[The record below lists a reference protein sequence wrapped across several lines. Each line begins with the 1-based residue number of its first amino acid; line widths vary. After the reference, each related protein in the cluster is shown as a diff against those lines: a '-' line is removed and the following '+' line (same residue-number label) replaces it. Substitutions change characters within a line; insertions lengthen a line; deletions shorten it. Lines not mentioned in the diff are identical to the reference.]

1 MSLSPVE
8 CFHCGLPAL
17 DHCGGDIN
25 GQRYEFCC
33 LGCRAVTEMI
43 FSGGLDNFYAYRD
56 QHSNRVELSSKKF
69 TAFDLPDVQSDF
81 VYSVSENILR
91 IDLSLSGITCAACA
105 WLIENHIKKIPGVSS
120 IHVNVAN
127 HTARVL
133 WDKNQLLLS
142 DLLTEFL
149 NIGYQAYPANESN
162 LISQRKKESHTALQ
176 RLGVAGL
183 GMMQVGMVAIALHAG
198 ALQGMNTDWQH
209 YLRWISLIFAIPIIC
224 YSAQPFFMNAYRSLK
239 LKHLTMD
246 VPVALAL
253 LLAFFASCIAT
264 LKNTGDVYFDSV
276 AMFTFFLLFGRYL
289 EMRSRH
295 SRYAEAWRLSQILP
309 LSVERAANDE
319 KHEIVPLTSIQVND
333 KIFVGAGDFI
343 PCDGTLV
350 DDFAYVDESLL
361 TGESLLK
368 KKYAGDEFYAGSL
381 NGDVGVT
388 LIVSAVGKD
397 TQMAAVQELTEL
409 AQQQKPKLQGLID
422 KVSGYFVAAVLI
434 ISCVTGIGWW
444 LVSPENAFWIVL
456 SILVVTCPCALS
468 LATPAA
474 LTFATVSMRKIGLL
488 ITAPHVLEG
497 LKEINHIVF
506 DKTGTL
512 TQGKLSVSRVVTL
525 SDKTEK
531 EALALIASLEQYFN
545 HPIARAFSI
554 YRHDSPVEHAKNYPG
569 MGVEGVIHNICY
581 RFGLAEFSCELLRNS
596 NANDFLYPSAGSWQ
610 LLVNEDEPI
619 AWVLLQDSPRE
630 GLHHTL
636 QALQKN
642 NMKISLLS
650 GDRVENVTQFSQGIE
665 FYAVIGGASPG
676 EKLNQMHEWRERGD
690 KILFVG
696 DGLNDLPILSG
707 ADISIAMG
715 DATHLART
723 KADVVLL
730 NSHLMSLVDMFHI
743 AMVANNRIKQNM
755 LWAIGYNIIALPA
768 AIMGLI
774 PPYLAAIGMS
784 VSSLV
789 VVFNS
794 LRK

>member
-1 MSLSPVE
+1 MSSSCLV
-8 CFHCGLPAL
+8 CFHCGLPAV
-17 DHCGGDIN
+17 DNYGGDIN
-25 GQRYEFCC
+25 GQHYDFCC
-33 LGCRAVTEMI
+33 LGCRAVAEMI
-43 FSGGLDNFYAYRD
+43 FSGGLDNFYTYRD
-56 QHSNRVELSSKKF
+56 QDSNRVEYQTKKF

-81 VYSVSENILR
+81 VYCISENIYR

-105 WLIENHIKKIPGVSS
+105 WLIENYINRIDGVSS
-120 IHVNVAN
+120 VHVNVAN
-127 HTARVL
+127 HTARVI
-133 WDKNQLLLS
+133 WDKEQLLLS

-162 LISQRKKESHTALQ
+162 LIAQRKKESHTALQ

-209 YLRWISLIFAIPIIC
+209 YLRWISLVFAIPIIC

-295 SRYAEAWRLSQILP
+295 SRYAEAWRLSQVLP
-309 LSVERAANDE
+309 LSVERIVSDE
-319 KHEIVPLTSIQVND
+319 KREIVPLTSIQVND
-333 KIFVGAGDFI
+333 KIFVSAGDFI
-343 PCDGTLV
+343 PCDGTLIN
-350 DDFAYVDESLL
+350 DFAYVDESLL
-361 TGESLLK
+361 TGESVLK
-368 KKYAGDEFYAGSL
+368 KKCVGDDFYAGSL

-388 LIVSAVGKD
+388 LIVRAVGKD

-409 AQQQKPKLQGLID
+409 AQQQKPKLQSVID
-422 KVSGYFVAAVLI
+422 KISGYFVASVLI

-444 LVSPENAFWIVL
+444 LVSPEHAFWIVL

-474 LTFATVSMRKIGLL
+474 LTAATVSMRKIGLL
-488 ITAPHVLEG
+488 ITAPHVLES
-497 LKEINHIVF
+497 LKKINHIVF

-512 TQGKLSVSRVVTL
+512 TEGKLSVSRVITL

-531 EALALIASLEQYFN
+531 EVLALAASLEQHFN
-545 HPIARAFSI
+545 HPIARAFSS
-554 YRHDSPVEHAKNYPG
+554 YLRDASVENVKNYPG
-569 MGVEGVIHNICY
+569 MGVEGFINKKHY
-581 RFGLAEFSCELLRNS
+581 RFGLAEFSCEILKRS
-596 NANDFLYPSAGSWQ
+596 NLQDFSYPSSGCWQ
-610 LLVNEDEPI
+610 LLVNEDEPV
-619 AWVLLQDSPRE
+619 AWILLQDSPRE
-630 GLHHTL
+630 GLHETL
-636 QALQKN
+636 QALQTN
-642 NMKISLLS
+642 NIKVSLLS
-650 GDRVENVTQFSQGIE
+650 GDRIENVTQFSRGIN
-665 FYAVIGGASPG
+665 FYASIGGASPS
-676 EKLNQMHEWRERGD
+676 EKLDRMNEWRKQGD

-723 KADVVLL
+723 KADAVLL
-730 NSHLMSLVDMFHI
+730 NSDLISLVDMFHI
-743 AMVANNRIKQNM
+743 AIVANNRIKQNI
-755 LWAIGYNIIALPA
+755 LWAIGYNIVALPA

-774 PPYLAAIGMS
+774 PPYLAAVGMS

>member
-1 MSLSPVE
+1 MPSPTVA

-17 DHCGGDIN
+17 DQYGSNIN
-25 GQRYEFCC
+25 DQRYEFCC

-43 FSGGLDNFYAYRD
+43 FSGGLDSFYTYRD
-56 QHSNRVELSSKKF
+56 QDSNRVELQTKQF

-81 VYSVSENILR
+81 AYCVSENTYR

-105 WLIENHIKKIPGVSS
+105 WLIENYINRVSGVSS
-120 IHVNVAN
+120 VHVNVAN
-127 HTARVL
+127 HTARVI
-133 WDKNQLLLS
+133 WDKEQLLLS

-149 NIGYQAYPANESN
+149 HIGYQAYPANESN
-162 LISQRKKESHTALQ
+162 LIAQRKKESRTALQ

-198 ALQGMNTDWQH
+198 ALQDMNTDWQH
-209 YLRWISLIFAIPIIC
+209 YLRWISLVFAIPIIC

-309 LSVERAANDE
+309 LSVERVLNNE
-319 KHEIVPLTSIQVND
+319 KREVVPLRSIQVND

-343 PCDGTLV
+343 PCDGVLV
-350 DDFAYVDESLL
+350 NDFAYVDESLL
-361 TGESLLK
+361 TGESVLK
-368 KKYAGDEFYAGSL
+368 KKCVGDAFYAGSL

-388 LIVSAVGKD
+388 LNVSAIGKD

-409 AQQQKPKLQGLID
+409 AQQQKPKLQSVID
-422 KVSGYFVAAVLI
+422 KVSGYFVAAVLVV
-434 ISCVTGIGWW
+434 SCVTGIGWW
-444 LVSPENAFWIVL
+444 LVSSEHAFWVVL

-474 LTFATVSMRKIGLL
+474 LTSATVGMRKMGLL
-488 ITAPHVLEG
+488 IAAPHVLEG
-497 LKEINHIVF
+497 LKEINHVVF

-512 TQGKLSVSRVVTL
+512 TEGKLSVSRVITL

-531 EALALIASLEQYFN
+531 EVLTLAASLEQHFN
-545 HPIARAFSI
+545 HPIARAFSR
-554 YRHDSPVEHAKNYPG
+554 YLHDIPVEHLKNYPG
-569 MGVEGVIHNICY
+569 MGVEGFINEKCY
-581 RFGLAEFSCELLRNS
+581 RFGLAEFSCELLSHLNID
-596 NANDFLYPSAGSWQ
+596 DFSYPSAGCWQ
-610 LLVNEDEPI
+610 LLVNNDEPI

-630 GLHHTL
+630 RLHDML
-636 QALQKN
+636 NALQKS

-650 GDRVENVTQFSQGIE
+650 GDRIENVNEFSQNIN
-665 FYAVIGGASPG
+665 FHTAIGGASPS
-676 EKLNQMHEWRERGD
+676 EKLARMHEWREQGD
-690 KILFVG
+690 SILFVG

-723 KADVVLL
+723 KADAVLL
-730 NSHLMSLVDMFHI
+730 NSDLISLVEMFHI
-743 AMVANNRIKQNM
+743 ALVANKRIKQNM
-755 LWAIGYNIIALPA
+755 LWAIGYNIVALPA

-774 PPYLAAIGMS
+774 PPYLAAVGMS